1 MFYSQFILAKKG
13 PLGTIWIAAHL
24 ERKLRKNQVADTDIG
39 VSVDS
44 ILSPDVPIALR
55 LSSHLLVGVVRI
67 YSRKVGYLFD
77 DCSEALLKV
86 KQAFRSAAVDLPPEE
101 SKAPYH
107 SITLPETFELD
118 DFELPDNEIFQGNVD
133 HHISSR
139 EQITLQDNME
149 GVVYS
154 TSKFGLDE
162 RFGDGDTSG
171 LDLDEELFLDKV
183 AAAGDASGSADPQAS
198 VEPMTPIKQEEHHEE
213 MAANS
218 EFDGVDGD
226 ADFMDHA
233 PCTPGLA
240 EEPNLSNIQEIS
252 ACEDHLGLED
262 HHVTEYAVKANSA
275 NLSFENNVNNG
286 SELLENQAL
295 TAGSNAEQPV
305 KGYSENLSC
314 ENNMNNGSGILEY
327 QALTDGSNTDIV
339 HSVAAEENGHHLG
352 NRCDKQLVPD
362 CQLPPSGVANVP
374 VSSSDPAVAPGLSSA
389 AVDQVN
395 AKSSVLECPDKIVAA
410 SDGQT
415 NERSLQC
422 MPSGMDKVD
431 VSTPGGFPNEAPF
444 PNGISSTKVVHDVSA
459 LSSICQPVNEDISLS
474 NQRSPEAVSNNVAI
488 PGNLEAGESQ
498 DRNCLETPKTV
509 DCPVQ
514 SVFGEDASAA
524 QVHFLSR
531 CNAAQFDASKSSCEH
546 VFNHEPPS
554 NSFGFHQPETFKE
567 GELHPKGYLE
577 QTLKENLIKE
587 PVLCE
592 DIRKDSDK
600 STDQVDNV
608 VQEQRRIDIMSSA
621 AASSLPAPE
630 KILSM
635 PGGLVDLPRSI
646 FPEATPDY
654 LVGINEADAGSKF
667 ISGKKRSYTE
677 STLTEQ
683 SLNSAES
690 SRIVRSKMSVG
701 FVPDDDD
708 LLSSILVGRRSS
720 ALKLKATPLPSEIT
734 SNKRARSAAR
744 MSASK
749 RKVLMDDVM
758 VLHGDMIRQ
767 QLMHSEDIRRVRK
780 KAPCTHAE
788 ISAIQKQLLEDEIF
802 RAPILTGSFANCFL
816 LGEGTFIARLLTLFK
831 VLCSTNGL
839 CLIIVLIESDS
850 DSGLSVELA
859 SLHNKTFDLSTVK
872 VVSSS
877 DVSSCHAE
885 MAVGPQLS
893 AEYAENSISN
903 LEEQRQQLSVENAK
917 NPISNLEEQRQ
928 QLTDEYAEN
937 PITNLEEQLAMMF
950 DGPHVERGSGKEGSD
965 DRFVVRDDSI
975 SGAVEAPVPTENRE
989 VDEHH
994 QYLNSDASQ
1003 LRPDAVTDVAVA
1015 NGFHLE
1021 PSDNAAEIGPQVTY
1035 LSGAEAAEAADT
1047 VSAAKE
1053 LLAYTKNGGLGGDGD
1068 IMAVPTLTDSFN
1080 ESGREGAVIIPEVS
1094 YGSPNRAPAA
1104 QVDKALEKLNNEN
1117 LGVSSD
1123 WPESNYFTSE
1133 TEAGPENMVDDAV
1146 LLEAAQ
1152 DSATVEIA
1160 TSLEHI
1166 VAENVNQ
1173 SFGDKGIVTE
1183 QPNTD
1188 ASHDETNMHMLD
1200 HSIEAGDYPCKQE
1213 GFSYYMMGA
1222 DVTDANPDD
1231 LNQDLDYSA
1240 VGNDTG
1246 FLNSDDDD
1254 DEEAEAAA
1262 DDYVPDADVA
1272 RITENIGWS
1281 SRTRAVSKYLQTLFI
1296 KESERG
1302 RTSISMD
1309 SLLVG
1314 KTRKEASRLFFET
1327 LVLKT
1332 RDYLHVEQL
1341 IPFDDVTIKP
1351 RMKLMKSDF

>member
-86 KQAFRSAAVDLPPEE
+86 KQAFRSTAVDLPPEE

-118 DFELPDNEIFQGNVD
+118 DFELPDNDIFQGNYVD

-183 AAAGDASGSADPQAS
+183 AGAGDASGSADPQAS
-198 VEPMTPIKQEEHHEE
+198 VEPTTPIKQEEHHEE
-213 MAANS
+213 IAANS
-218 EFDGVDGD
+218 EGMFDGVDGD

-233 PCTPGLA
+233 PCTPGLV
-240 EEPNLSNIQEIS
+240 EESNLSNIQEIS

-262 HHVTEYAVKANSA
+262 RHLAEYAVKENSG
-275 NLSFENNVNNG
+275 NLSCENNVNNG

-314 ENNMNNGSGILEY
+314 ENNLNNGSGLLET
-327 QALTDGSNTDIV
+327 QALTDGSNADTVHSNADTV
-339 HSVAAEENGHHLG
+339 HSVAAEENGYHLG

-362 CQLPPSGVANVP
+362 GQLPPSGVAIDP
-374 VSSSDPAVAPGLSSA
+374 VSSSDPAVASGPSSA
-389 AVDQVN
+389 AVHQVN
-395 AKSSVLECPDKIVAA
+395 AKSSVLECADEIVAA
-410 SDGQT
+410 SDGQI
-415 NERSLQC
+415 NERNLQC
-422 MPSGMDKVD
+422 MLSGMDKVD
-431 VSTPGGFPNEAPF
+431 VSTPGGFTDEPPF
-444 PNGISSTKVVHDVSA
+444 SNGISSTKLDHDVSA
-459 LSSICQPVNEDISLS
+459 LSSIFQPVPEDISPS
-474 NQRSPEAVSNNVAI
+474 NQNNIAI
-488 PGNLEAGESQ
+488 PENLEAGESQ
-498 DRNCLETPKTV
+498 DITCLETPKIV
-509 DCPVQ
+509 DCLEQ
-514 SVFGEDASAA
+514 SVFDEDATGA
-524 QVHFLSR
+524 QIHVLSR
-531 CNAAQFDASKSSCEH
+531 CNAAQLDASKSSYEH
-546 VFNHEPPS
+546 VVNNEPPS
-554 NSFGFHQPETFKE
+554 NFSGFHVPETSKE
-567 GELHPKGYLE
+567 GELYASAGYSE
-577 QTLKENLIKE
+577 QVSKENLFKE
-587 PVLCE
+587 PVPCE

-600 STDQVDNV
+600 STGQVDNV
-608 VQEQRRIDIMSSA
+608 VLEDRYMEIMSSS
-621 AASSLPAPE
+621 AASALPAPE
-630 KILSM
+630 KILAM
-635 PGGLVDLPRSI
+635 PGDLVDLPRSI

-654 LVGINEADAGSKF
+654 LMGINGSKF

-690 SRIVRSKMSVG
+690 SRMVRSKKSAG

-734 SNKRARSAAR
+734 SSKRARSAAR

-749 RKVLMDDVM
+749 RKVLMDDIM

-767 QLMHSEDIRRVRK
+767 QLIHVADIRRVRK

-802 RAPILTGSFANCFL
+802 RAAVLTGMSM
-816 LGEGTFIARLLTLFK
+816 
-831 VLCSTNGL
+831 
-839 CLIIVLIESDS
+839 
-850 DSGLSVELA
+850 ELA
-859 SLHNKTFDLSTVK
+859 SLHKQTFDLSKVK
-872 VVSSS
+872 VSSS
-877 DVSSCHAE
+877 DVSCSHAE
-885 MAVGPQLS
+885 KVVDPQLT

-903 LEEQRQQLSVENAK
+903 LEDQCQQQSVDYAEK
-917 NPISNLEEQRQ
+917 PISNLEERRQ
-928 QLTDEYAEN
+928 QLTAVYAEN
-937 PITNLEEQLAMMF
+937 PVTNLEKQQATVFNE
-950 DGPHVERGSGKEGSD
+950 PHVLREFGKEGSD
-965 DRFVVRDDSI
+965 ERFVARDDSI
-975 SGAVEAPVPTENRE
+975 VGAVEAPVPTENRK
-989 VDEHH
+989 VDEHD
-994 QYLNSDASQ
+994 QCLYSDASQ
-1003 LRPDAVTDVAVA
+1003 LRPDTITDLAVA

-1021 PSDNAAEIGPQVTY
+1021 PSDNAAEIGPQVTC

-1047 VSAAKE
+1047 ASATKE
-1053 LLAYTKNGGLGGDGD
+1053 LLACPKDSGLGGDGD
-1068 IMAVPTLTDSFN
+1068 IIAGLPLTDPFN
-1080 ESGREGAVIIPEVS
+1080 ESAREVAFILEEVS

-1104 QVDKALEKLNNEN
+1104 QVDTALENLNNEN
-1117 LGVSSD
+1117 LVVNSD
-1123 WPESNYFTSE
+1123 WPENNYFTSE
-1133 TEAGPENMVDDAV
+1133 AEAGTENMVEDAV

-1160 TSLEHI
+1160 TNVETI
-1166 VAENVNQ
+1166 EAENVNQ
-1173 SFGDKGIVTE
+1173 SFADKVIGTE
-1183 QPNTD
+1183 QPNTHT
-1188 ASHDETNMHMLD
+1188 SYDETNMHALD
-1200 HSIEAGDYPCKQE
+1200 HSIGAGDYPCKQE
-1213 GFSYYMMGA
+1213 DFSYSMMGA
-1222 DVTDANPDD
+1222 DLTDANLGD
-1231 LNQDLDYSA
+1231 LNDLDYSA
-1240 VGNDTG
+1240 AGNDTG
-1246 FLNSDDDD
+1246 FLNFDDDDDD
-1254 DEEAEAAA
+1254 DEAEAA
-1262 DDYVPDADVA
+1262 DDYLPNADVT

-1314 KTRKEASRLFFET
+1314 KTRKEASRMFFEA

-1332 RDYLHVEQL
+1332 RDYLHVEQV

>member
-44 ILSPDVPIALR
+44 ILFPDVPIALR
-55 LSSHLLVGVVRI
+55 LSSHLLLGVVRI

-86 KQAFRSAAVDLPPEE
+86 KQAFRSTAVDLPPEE

-118 DFELPDNEIFQGNVD
+118 DFELPDSDIFQGNYVD

-139 EQITLQDNME
+139 EQITLQDNLE

-213 MAANS
+213 MAANVES
-218 EFDGVDGD
+218 MFDGVDGD

-233 PCTPGLA
+233 PCTPGLV

-262 HHVTEYAVKANSA
+262 RHLTEYAVKANSV
-275 NLSFENNVNNG
+275 NLSCENNVNNG
-286 SELLENQAL
+286 SELLENQTL
-295 TAGSNAEQPV
+295 TAGSNGERPV

-314 ENNMNNGSGILEY
+314 ENNANNGSGLLEN
-327 QALTDGSNTDIV
+327 QALTDVSNADTV
-339 HSVAAEENGHHLG
+339 HSEGAEENGYHLG
-352 NRCDKQLVPD
+352 NMCDKQLVPD
-362 CQLPPSGVANVP
+362 GQLPPSGVAVDL
-374 VSSSDPAVAPGLSSA
+374 VSSSDPTVASGPSSA
-389 AVDQVN
+389 AVHQVN
-395 AKSSVLECPDKIVAA
+395 AKSSVLECADEIVAS

-422 MPSGMDKVD
+422 MLSDMDKVD
-431 VSTPGGFPNEAPF
+431 VSTPGGFPDEPSL
-444 PNGISSTKVVHDVSA
+444 PNGISSTKVNYDGSA
-459 LSSICQPVNEDISLS
+459 LSSIYQPVPEDISPS
-474 NQRSPEAVSNNVAI
+474 NQRSPKAVSNNIAI
-488 PGNLEAGESQ
+488 PGNLDAGESQ
-498 DRNCLETPKTV
+498 DITCFETPKT
-509 DCPVQ
+509 DCVEQ
-514 SVFGEDASAA
+514 SIFDEDTGA
-524 QVHFLSR
+524 QVHVLSR
-531 CNAAQFDASKSSCEH
+531 CNASAQLDASMSSCEH
-546 VFNHEPPS
+546 AVNNEPPS
-554 NSFGFHQPETFKE
+554 NFSGFHLPETSKE
-567 GELHPKGYLE
+567 GELHASAGYSE
-577 QTLKENLIKE
+577 QISKESLVKE
-587 PVLCE
+587 PVPRE
-592 DIRKDSDK
+592 DIRKDTDK
-600 STDQVDNV
+600 STDRADNAV
-608 VQEQRRIDIMSSA
+608 PDDRHMEFMSSSA
-621 AASSLPAPE
+621 ASALPAPE

-635 PGGLVDLPRSI
+635 SGGLADLPRSI

-654 LVGINEADAGSKF
+654 LAGFNEADAGDKF

-690 SRIVRSKMSVG
+690 SRMVRSKKSGG
-701 FVPDDDD
+701 FIPDDDD

-720 ALKLKATPLPSEIT
+720 ALKLKATPRPSEIT
-734 SNKRARSAAR
+734 SSKRARSAAR

-749 RKVLMDDVM
+749 RKVLMDDIM

-767 QLMHSEDIRRVRK
+767 QLIHAEDIRRVRK

-802 RAPILTGSFANCFL
+802 RAAVLT
-816 LGEGTFIARLLTLFK
+816 
-831 VLCSTNGL
+831 
-839 CLIIVLIESDS
+839 
-850 DSGLSVELA
+850 GLSVELA
-859 SLHNKTFDLSTVK
+859 SLHKETFDLSTVK
-872 VVSSS
+872 VSSSS
-877 DVSSCHAE
+877 DVSCSHAE
-885 MAVGPQLS
+885 MAVEPQIT

-903 LEEQRQQLSVENAK
+903 LEEQRQQPSVECAEK
-917 NPISNLEEQRQ
+917 PISNLEEQRQ
-928 QLTDEYAEN
+928 QLTAEYAEN
-937 PITNLEEQLAMMF
+937 PITNLEEQAATVF
-950 DGPHVERGSGKEGSD
+950 NESHVERESGKEGSD
-965 DRFVVRDDSI
+965 ERFVARDDSI
-975 SGAVEAPVPTENRE
+975 LGAVEATIPTENKD
-989 VDEHH
+989 VDEHD
-994 QYLNSDASQ
+994 QCLNTDTSQ
-1003 LRPDAVTDVAVA
+1003 LRPDTVTDVAAA

-1021 PSDNAAEIGPQVTY
+1021 PSDNTAEIGPQVTY
-1035 LSGAEAAEAADT
+1035 LSGADAADT
-1047 VSAAKE
+1047 ASADKE
-1053 LLAYTKNGGLGGDGD
+1053 LLACPKSGGLGGDGD
-1068 IMAVPTLTDSFN
+1068 IIAGLPLADPFN
-1080 ESGREGAVIIPEVS
+1080 ESGREAAFILPEVS

-1104 QVDKALEKLNNEN
+1104 QADKSLEN
-1117 LGVSSD
+1117 LNDENLVVSSD
-1123 WPESNYFTSE
+1123 WLESNYFISE
-1133 TEAGPENMVDDAV
+1133 AETGIENMVEDAV

-1160 TSLEHI
+1160 TNVEDI
-1166 VAENVNQ
+1166 VADDVNQ
-1173 SFGDKGIVTE
+1173 SFADNVIGTE

-1188 ASHDETNMHMLD
+1188 ASYDETNMHLLD
-1200 HSIEAGDYPCKQE
+1200 DPIGAGDYPCKQE
-1213 GFSYYMMGA
+1213 DFSYNMMG
-1222 DVTDANPDD
+1222 TDLTDGNLGD
-1231 LNQDLDYSA
+1231 LNDLDYSA
-1240 VGNDTG
+1240 AGNDTG
-1246 FLNSDDDD
+1246 FLNFDDDD
-1254 DEEAEAAA
+1254 DEEAEAA
-1262 DDYVPDADVA
+1262 DDYVPAADVT

-1302 RTSISMD
+1302 RTSLSMD

-1314 KTRKEASRLFFET
+1314 KTRKEASRMFFET

-1332 RDYLHVEQL
+1332 RDYLHVEQV
-1341 IPFDDVTIKP
+1341 IPFDDVTIRP
-1351 RMKLMKSDF
+1351 GMKLMKSDF

>member
-86 KQAFRSAAVDLPPEE
+86 KQAFRSTAVDLPPEE

-218 EFDGVDGD
+218 EVVFDGVDGD

-690 SRIVRSKMSVG
+690 SRIVRSKMSAG

-802 RAPILTGSFANCFL
+802 RAPILTG
-816 LGEGTFIARLLTLFK
+816 
-831 VLCSTNGL
+831 
-839 CLIIVLIESDS
+839 
-850 DSGLSVELA
+850 LSVELA

-937 PITNLEEQLAMMF
+937 PITNLEEQLATMF

-1254 DEEAEAAA
+1254 DDDEEAEAAA

>member
-55 LSSHLLVGVVRI
+55 LSSHLLLGVVRI

-86 KQAFRSAAVDLPPEE
+86 KQAFRSTAVDLPPEE

-118 DFELPDNEIFQGNVD
+118 DFELPDNDIFQGNYVD

-198 VEPMTPIKQEEHHEE
+198 VEPMTPIKQEEYHEG

-218 EFDGVDGD
+218 ESMIDGVDGD

-262 HHVTEYAVKANSA
+262 RQMTEYAVIGNSE
-275 NLSFENNVNNG
+275 NLFCENNVNNG
-286 SELLENQAL
+286 SELLVN
-295 TAGSNAEQPV
+295 
-305 KGYSENLSC
+305 
-314 ENNMNNGSGILEY
+314 
-327 QALTDGSNTDIV
+327 QALTDGSNAEQPAKGNSEDLSCENNVNNGSGLLEKQALTDASNADTV
-339 HSVAAEENGHHLG
+339 HSVATEENGYHLD

-362 CQLPPSGVANVP
+362 GELPPSGVAIDP
-374 VSSSDPAVAPGLSSA
+374 VLPSDPAVASGPSSA
-389 AVDQVN
+389 AVHQVN
-395 AKSSVLECPDKIVAA
+395 AKSSTLECGDEIVAA
-410 SDGQT
+410 SDGQA
-415 NERSLQC
+415 NERNLQC
-422 MPSGMDKVD
+422 MLSGMDKVD
-431 VSTPGGFPNEAPF
+431 VSTPGGFHDEPPL
-444 PNGISSTKVVHDVSA
+444 PNGISSTKVDHDVFA
-459 LSSICQPVNEDISLS
+459 LSSICQPVPEDISPS
-474 NQRSPEAVSNNVAI
+474 NQKSPEAVSNNVAI
-488 PGNLEAGESQ
+488 PGNLEAGECQ
-498 DRNCLETPKTV
+498 DITCLETPKTV
-509 DCPVQ
+509 DCLEQ
-514 SVFGEDASAA
+514 SVFDEDATGA
-524 QVHFLSR
+524 QVHVLSR
-531 CNAAQFDASKSSCEH
+531 CNAAQLDASKSSCEH
-546 VFNHEPPS
+546 VVNHEPPS
-554 NSFGFHQPETFKE
+554 NFSGFHLPETSKE
-567 GELHPKGYLE
+567 GELHASAGDSE
-577 QTLKENLIKE
+577 HISNENLIKE
-587 PVLCE
+587 PVPCE

-600 STDQVDNV
+600 STDQADNV
-608 VQEQRRIDIMSSA
+608 VLEDRHMEIMSGSA
-621 AASSLPAPE
+621 ASALPAPE

-654 LVGINEADAGSKF
+654 LMGNNEAEAGDKF

-690 SRIVRSKMSVG
+690 SRMVRSKKSAG
-701 FVPDDDD
+701 FIPDDDD
-708 LLSSILVGRRSS
+708 LLSSILVGSRSS
-720 ALKLKATPLPSEIT
+720 VLKLKATPPPSEIT
-734 SNKRARSAAR
+734 SSKRARSAAR
-744 MSASK
+744 MSVNK
-749 RKVLMDDVM
+749 RKVLMDDIM

-767 QLMHSEDIRRVRK
+767 QLIHAEDIRRIRK

-802 RAPILTGSFANCFL
+802 REAVLTGMSM
-816 LGEGTFIARLLTLFK
+816 ELT
-831 VLCSTNGL
+831 
-839 CLIIVLIESDS
+839 
-850 DSGLSVELA
+850 
-859 SLHNKTFDLSTVK
+859 SLHKQTFDLSTIK
-872 VVSSS
+872 VSSS
-877 DVSSCHAE
+877 DVSCSHAD
-885 MAVGPQLS
+885 MAVDPQLT
-893 AEYAENSISN
+893 AEHAENSISN
-903 LEEQRQQLSVENAK
+903 LEEQRQQLSAEYAEK
-917 NPISNLEEQRQ
+917 PISNLEEQRQ
-928 QLTDEYAEN
+928 QLTAEYAEN
-937 PITNLEEQLAMMF
+937 PITNLEEQQVTVF
-950 DGPHVERGSGKEGSD
+950 NEPHVERESGKEGND
-965 DRFVVRDDSI
+965 EQCVARDDSI
-975 SGAVEAPVPTENRE
+975 LGAVEATVPTENRE
-989 VDEHH
+989 VDEHD
-994 QYLNSDASQ
+994 QCLNSDASQ
-1003 LRPDAVTDVAVA
+1003 LRPDTVTDVAMA
-1015 NGFHLE
+1015 NGLHLE
-1021 PSDNAAEIGPQVTY
+1021 PLDNAAEIGPQGTF
-1035 LSGAEAAEAADT
+1035 LSGAEAAEAADIA
-1047 VSAAKE
+1047 SAAEE
-1053 LLAYTKNGGLGGDGD
+1053 LLSCPKNGGLGGNGD
-1068 IMAVPTLTDSFN
+1068 VIEGLPLTDPFS
-1080 ESGREGAVIIPEVS
+1080 ESGREDPFNLAEVS
-1094 YGSPNRAPAA
+1094 CGSPNRALAA
-1104 QVDKALEKLNNEN
+1104 QVDKSLENLNNEN
-1117 LGVSSD
+1117 LVSSD

-1133 TEAGPENMVDDAV
+1133 AEAGTENMVGDAV

-1160 TSLEHI
+1160 TNVENI

-1173 SFGDKGIVTE
+1173 NFADKVIGTE

-1188 ASHDETNMHMLD
+1188 ASYDEMNMHMLD
-1200 HSIEAGDYPCKQE
+1200 HSIGAGEYPCKQE
-1213 GFSYYMMGA
+1213 DFSYNMMGA
-1222 DVTDANPDD
+1222 DLTDANLGD
-1231 LNQDLDYSA
+1231 LNDLDYSA
-1240 VGNDTG
+1240 AGNDTG
-1246 FLNSDDDD
+1246 FLNFDDD
-1254 DEEAEAAA
+1254 DEEA

-1296 KESERG
+1296 KESEHG
-1302 RTSISMD
+1302 RTILSMD

-1314 KTRKEASRLFFET
+1314 KTRKEASRMFFEA

-1332 RDYLHVEQL
+1332 RDYLHVEQV

-1351 RMKLMKSDF
+1351 QMKLMKSDF

>member
-218 EFDGVDGD
+218 EVFDGVDGD

-635 PGGLVDLPRSI
+635 SGGLVDLPRSI

-802 RAPILTGSFANCFL
+802 RAPILTG
-816 LGEGTFIARLLTLFK
+816 
-831 VLCSTNGL
+831 
-839 CLIIVLIESDS
+839 
-850 DSGLSVELA
+850 LSVELA

-937 PITNLEEQLAMMF
+937 PITNLEEQLATMF

-1254 DEEAEAAA
+1254 DDDEEAEAAA

>member
-44 ILSPDVPIALR
+44 ILFPDVPIALR
-55 LSSHLLVGVVRI
+55 LSSHLLLGVVRI

-86 KQAFRSAAVDLPPEE
+86 KQAFRSTAVDLPPEE

-118 DFELPDNEIFQGNVD
+118 DFELPDSDIFQGNYVD

-149 GVVYS
+149 GVIYS

-198 VEPMTPIKQEEHHEE
+198 VEPMTPMKQEEHHEE

-218 EFDGVDGD
+218 ESMFDGD

-262 HHVTEYAVKANSA
+262 RHLVEYTVKANSM
-275 NLSFENNVNNG
+275 NLSCENNVNNG
-286 SELLENQAL
+286 SEAL
-295 TAGSNAEQPV
+295 TAGLNGEQPV

-314 ENNMNNGSGILEY
+314 ENNTNNGSGLLEN
-327 QALTDGSNTDIV
+327 QALTDVLNADTV
-339 HSVAAEENGHHLG
+339 HSGAAEENGYHLG
-352 NRCDKQLVPD
+352 NMCDKQLVPD
-362 CQLPPSGVANVP
+362 GQLPPSGASVDL
-374 VSSSDPAVAPGLSSA
+374 VSSSDPTVASGPSSA
-389 AVDQVN
+389 AVHQVN
-395 AKSSVLECPDKIVAA
+395 AKSSVLECADEIVAA

-422 MPSGMDKVD
+422 MLSDMDKVD
-431 VSTPGGFPNEAPF
+431 VSTPGGFPDEPPL
-444 PNGISSTKVVHDVSA
+444 PNGISSTKVNYDVSA
-459 LSSICQPVNEDISLS
+459 LSSICQPVPEDISLS
-474 NQRSPEAVSNNVAI
+474 NQRSPKAVSNNIAI
-488 PGNLEAGESQ
+488 PGNLDAGESQ
-498 DRNCLETPKTV
+498 DMTCFETPKTT
-509 DCPVQ
+509 DCLEQ
-514 SVFGEDASAA
+514 SIFDEDTGA
-524 QVHFLSR
+524 QVHVLSR
-531 CNAAQFDASKSSCEH
+531 CNASAQLDASVSSCEH
-546 VFNHEPPS
+546 AVNNEPPS
-554 NSFGFHQPETFKE
+554 NFSGFHLPETSKE
-567 GELHPKGYLE
+567 GELHASGYSE
-577 QTLKENLIKE
+577 QISKESLVKE
-587 PVLCE
+587 SVPRE
-592 DIRKDSDK
+592 DIWKDTDR
-600 STDQVDNV
+600 STDRADNV
-608 VQEQRRIDIMSSA
+608 VPEDRHVEFMSSSA
-621 AASSLPAPE
+621 ASALPAPE

-635 PGGLVDLPRSI
+635 SGGLVDLPRSI

-654 LVGINEADAGSKF
+654 LAGFNEADAGDKF

-690 SRIVRSKMSVG
+690 SRMVRSKKSGG
-701 FVPDDDD
+701 FIPDDDD

-720 ALKLKATPLPSEIT
+720 ALKLKATPRPSEIT
-734 SNKRARSAAR
+734 SSKRARSAAR

-749 RKVLMDDVM
+749 RKVLMDDIM

-767 QLMHSEDIRRVRK
+767 QLMHAEDIRRLRK

-802 RAPILTGSFANCFL
+802 RAAVLT
-816 LGEGTFIARLLTLFK
+816 
-831 VLCSTNGL
+831 
-839 CLIIVLIESDS
+839 
-850 DSGLSVELA
+850 GLSVELA
-859 SLHNKTFDLSTVK
+859 SLHKQTFDLSTVK
-872 VVSSS
+872 VSSSS
-877 DVSSCHAE
+877 DVSCSHAE
-885 MAVGPQLS
+885 MAVEPQIT

-903 LEEQRQQLSVENAK
+903 LEEQPQQPSVECAEK
-917 NPISNLEEQRQ
+917 PISNLEEQRQ
-928 QLTDEYAEN
+928 QLTAEYAEN
-937 PITNLEEQLAMMF
+937 PITNLEEQAATVF
-950 DGPHVERGSGKEGSD
+950 NESHVERESGKEGSD
-965 DRFVVRDDSI
+965 EQFVARDDSI
-975 SGAVEAPVPTENRE
+975 LGAVEATIPTENKE
-989 VDEHH
+989 VDEHD
-994 QYLNSDASQ
+994 QCLNSDASQ
-1003 LRPDAVTDVAVA
+1003 LRPDTVTDVAAA

-1021 PSDNAAEIGPQVTY
+1021 PSDNTAEIGPQVTY
-1035 LSGAEAAEAADT
+1035 LSGADAADT
-1047 VSAAKE
+1047 ASAAKE
-1053 LLAYTKNGGLGGDGD
+1053 LLACPKSGGLGGDGD
-1068 IMAVPTLTDSFN
+1068 IIAGLPLTDPFN
-1080 ESGREGAVIIPEVS
+1080 ESGREAAFILPEES
-1094 YGSPNRAPAA
+1094 YGSPSRAPAA
-1104 QVDKALEKLNNEN
+1104 QADKSLEN
-1117 LGVSSD
+1117 LNDENLVVSSD
-1123 WPESNYFTSE
+1123 WPESNY
-1133 TEAGPENMVDDAV
+1133 GIENMVEDAV

-1160 TSLEHI
+1160 TNVEDI
-1166 VAENVNQ
+1166 VADDANQ
-1173 SFGDKGIVTE
+1173 SFADNVIGTE

-1188 ASHDETNMHMLD
+1188 ASYDETNMHLLD
-1200 HSIEAGDYPCKQE
+1200 DPIGARDYPCKQE
-1213 GFSYYMMGA
+1213 DFSYNMIGA
-1222 DVTDANPDD
+1222 DLTDGNLGD
-1231 LNQDLDYSA
+1231 LNDLDYSA
-1240 VGNDTG
+1240 AGNDTG
-1246 FLNSDDDD
+1246 FLNFDDDD
-1254 DEEAEAAA
+1254 DEEAEAA
-1262 DDYVPDADVA
+1262 DDYVPAADVT

-1302 RTSISMD
+1302 RTSLSMD

-1314 KTRKEASRLFFET
+1314 KTRKEASRMFFET

-1332 RDYLHVEQL
+1332 RDYLHVEQV

-1351 RMKLMKSDF
+1351 GMKLMKSDF

>member
-55 LSSHLLVGVVRI
+55 LSSHLLLGVVRI

-86 KQAFRSAAVDLPPEE
+86 KQAFRSTAVDLPPEE

-118 DFELPDNEIFQGNVD
+118 DFELPDSDIFQGNYVD

-149 GVVYS
+149 GMVYS

-183 AAAGDASGSADPQAS
+183 AAAGNANGSADPQAS

-218 EFDGVDGD
+218 ESMFDGVDGD

-262 HHVTEYAVKANSA
+262 RHLTEDAVKANSVI
-275 NLSFENNVNNG
+275 LSCENNVNNR
-286 SELLENQAL
+286 SKLLENKAL

-314 ENNMNNGSGILEY
+314 ENNVNNRSGLLEN
-327 QALTDGSNTDIV
+327 QALTDVSNADTV
-339 HSVAAEENGHHLG
+339 HSGAAEENGYHLG
-352 NRCDKQLVPD
+352 ETGDKQLVPD
-362 CQLPPSGVANVP
+362 GELPPSGAAVDLVL
-374 VSSSDPAVAPGLSSA
+374 SSDPAVASGQSCT
-389 AVDQVN
+389 AVHQVN
-395 AKSSVLECPDKIVAA
+395 AKSSVLECADEIVAA
-410 SDGQT
+410 SEGQT

-422 MPSGMDKVD
+422 MLSGMDNVD
-431 VSTPGGFPNEAPF
+431 VSTPGGLPDEPPL
-444 PNGISSTKVVHDVSA
+444 PNGIGSTKVNYDVSA
-459 LSSICQPVNEDISLS
+459 LISICKPVPEDISPT
-474 NQRSPEAVSNNVAI
+474 NQRSPKAVSNDITI
-488 PGNLEAGESQ
+488 PGNLDVGESQ
-498 DRNCLETPKTV
+498 DITCLETPKTV
-509 DCPVQ
+509 DCLEQ
-514 SVFGEDASAA
+514 SVFDKDTGT
-524 QVHFLSR
+524 QVHVLSR
-531 CNAAQFDASKSSCEH
+531 CNAAAQLDASKSSCEH
-546 VFNHEPPS
+546 AFDNEPPS
-554 NSFGFHQPETFKE
+554 KE
-567 GELHPKGYLE
+567 EELHASAGYSE
-577 QTLKENLIKE
+577 QMSEENLIKE
-587 PVLCE
+587 PVPCE

-600 STDQVDNV
+600 STRQADNV
-608 VQEQRRIDIMSSA
+608 IVEDRHMEFVSSST
-621 AASSLPAPE
+621 ASTLPAPE

-635 PGGLVDLPRSI
+635 PGGLFDLPRNI

-654 LVGINEADAGSKF
+654 LAEFNEAVAGDKI

-690 SRIVRSKMSVG
+690 SRMVRSKKAGG
-701 FVPDDDD
+701 FIPDDDD

-720 ALKLKATPLPSEIT
+720 ALKLKATPRPSEIT
-734 SNKRARSAAR
+734 SSKRARSAAR

-767 QLMHSEDIRRVRK
+767 QLIHAEDIRRVRK

-788 ISAIQKQLLEDEIF
+788 ISVIQKQLLADEIF
-802 RAPILTGSFANCFL
+802 RAAVLTG
-816 LGEGTFIARLLTLFK
+816 
-831 VLCSTNGL
+831 
-839 CLIIVLIESDS
+839 
-850 DSGLSVELA
+850 LSEELA
-859 SLHNKTFDLSTVK
+859 SLHKQTFDLSTVK
-872 VVSSS
+872 VSYT
-877 DVSSCHAE
+877 DVSCSHAE
-885 MAVGPQLS
+885 MAIEPQLT
-893 AEYAENSISN
+893 AENSISN
-903 LEEQRQQLSVENAK
+903 LEEQRQQLSVAYAEK
-917 NPISNLEEQRQ
+917 PISNLEEQRP
-928 QLTDEYAEN
+928 QLAADYAEN
-937 PITNLEEQLAMMF
+937 PITNLEEQQAMVF
-950 DGPHVERGSGKEGSD
+950 DEPHVERVSEKEGSD
-965 DRFVVRDDSI
+965 ERFVARDDSI
-975 SGAVEAPVPTENRE
+975 LGAFEATVPTENRE
-989 VDEHH
+989 VEEHG
-994 QYLNSDASQ
+994 QDLNTDASQ
-1003 LRPDAVTDVAVA
+1003 LRLDTITDVAVA

-1021 PSDNAAEIGPQVTY
+1021 PSDNAMEVGPQVTCP
-1035 LSGAEAAEAADT
+1035 SGAEAAEAAGT
-1047 VSAAKE
+1047 ASAAKE
-1053 LLAYTKNGGLGGDGD
+1053 SLASPKNGGLGGDGD
-1068 IMAVPTLTDSFN
+1068 IMAGLPLTDPFN
-1080 ESGREGAVIIPEVS
+1080 ESGREAAFILGGVS
-1094 YGSPNRAPAA
+1094 YGSPNSAPAA
-1104 QVDKALEKLNNEN
+1104 QVDKALENLNNEN
-1117 LGVSSD
+1117 LVVSSD
-1123 WPESNYFTSE
+1123 WPERNYFTSE
-1133 TEAGPENMVDDAV
+1133 AEAGTDNMVEGAV
-1146 LLEAAQ
+1146 PSEAAQ
-1152 DSATVEIA
+1152 ASSTVATN
-1160 TSLEHI
+1160 LEDI

-1173 SFGDKGIVTE
+1173 SFDDTVIGTE

-1188 ASHDETNMHMLD
+1188 ASYAEMNSHMLD
-1200 HSIEAGDYPCKQE
+1200 NSIGAGDYPCKPE
-1213 GFSYYMMGA
+1213 DFSYNMSGA
-1222 DVTDANPDD
+1222 DLTDANLGD
-1231 LNQDLDYSA
+1231 LNDLDYSA
-1240 VGNDTG
+1240 AGNDTG
-1246 FLNSDDDD
+1246 FLNFDDDD
-1254 DEEAEAAA
+1254 DEEAEAA
-1262 DDYVPDADVA
+1262 DDYVPDADVT
-1272 RITENIGWS
+1272 RLTENLGWS

-1302 RTSISMD
+1302 RTSLSMD

-1314 KTRKEASRLFFET
+1314 KTRKEASRMFFET

>member
-44 ILSPDVPIALR
+44 ILFPDVPIALR
-55 LSSHLLVGVVRI
+55 LSSHLLLGVVRI

-86 KQAFRSAAVDLPPEE
+86 KQAFRSTAVDLPPEE

-118 DFELPDNEIFQGNVD
+118 DFELPDSDIFQGNYVD

-171 LDLDEELFLDKV
+171 LDLDEITYFIWLDIAGYELFLDKV

-198 VEPMTPIKQEEHHEE
+198 VEPMTPIKQEHHHEE

-218 EFDGVDGD
+218 ESMFDGVDGD

-262 HHVTEYAVKANSA
+262 RHLAEYAVKANSVH
-275 NLSFENNVNNG
+275 LSCENNVNNG
-286 SELLENQAL
+286 SEAL
-295 TAGSNAEQPV
+295 TAGSNGEQPV

-314 ENNMNNGSGILEY
+314 ENNANNGSGLLEN
-327 QALTDGSNTDIV
+327 QALTDVLNADTV
-339 HSVAAEENGHHLG
+339 HSGAAEENGYHLG
-352 NRCDKQLVPD
+352 NMCDKQLVPD
-362 CQLPPSGVANVP
+362 GQLPPSGVSVDL
-374 VSSSDPAVAPGLSSA
+374 VSSSDPTVASGPSSA
-389 AVDQVN
+389 AVYQVN
-395 AKSSVLECPDKIVAA
+395 AKSSVLECADEIVAA

-422 MPSGMDKVD
+422 MLSDMDKVD
-431 VSTPGGFPNEAPF
+431 VSTPGGFPDEPPL
-444 PNGISSTKVVHDVSA
+444 PNGISSTKFNYDVAA
-459 LSSICQPVNEDISLS
+459 LSSICQPVPEDISPS
-474 NQRSPEAVSNNVAI
+474 NQRSPKAVSNNIAI
-488 PGNLEAGESQ
+488 PGNLDAGESQ
-498 DRNCLETPKTV
+498 DMTCFETPKTT
-509 DCPVQ
+509 DCLEQ
-514 SVFGEDASAA
+514 SIFDEDTGA
-524 QVHFLSR
+524 QVHVLSR
-531 CNAAQFDASKSSCEH
+531 CNASAQLDASVSSCEH
-546 VFNHEPPS
+546 AVNNEPPS
-554 NSFGFHQPETFKE
+554 NFSGFHLPETSKE
-567 GELHPKGYLE
+567 GELHASAGYSE
-577 QTLKENLIKE
+577 QISKESLVKE
-587 PVLCE
+587 SVPCE
-592 DIRKDSDK
+592 DIRKDTDR
-600 STDQVDNV
+600 STDQADNV
-608 VQEQRRIDIMSSA
+608 VPEDRHVEFMSSSA
-621 AASSLPAPE
+621 ASALPAPE

-635 PGGLVDLPRSI
+635 SGGLVDLPRSI

-654 LVGINEADAGSKF
+654 LAGFNEADAGDKF

-690 SRIVRSKMSVG
+690 SRMVRSKKSGG
-701 FVPDDDD
+701 FIPDDDD

-734 SNKRARSAAR
+734 SSKRARSAAR

-767 QLMHSEDIRRVRK
+767 QLIHAEDIRRLRK

-788 ISAIQKQLLEDEIF
+788 MSAIQKQLLEDEIF
-802 RAPILTGSFANCFL
+802 RAAVLT
-816 LGEGTFIARLLTLFK
+816 
-831 VLCSTNGL
+831 
-839 CLIIVLIESDS
+839 
-850 DSGLSVELA
+850 GLSVELA
-859 SLHNKTFDLSTVK
+859 SLHKQTFDLSTVK
-872 VVSSS
+872 VSSSS
-877 DVSSCHAE
+877 DVSCSHAE
-885 MAVGPQLS
+885 MVVEPQIT
-893 AEYAENSISN
+893 AEYAENSISK
-903 LEEQRQQLSVENAK
+903 LEEQPQQPSVECAEK
-917 NPISNLEEQRQ
+917 PISNLEEQRQ
-928 QLTDEYAEN
+928 QLTAEYAEN
-937 PITNLEEQLAMMF
+937 PITNLEEQSATVF
-950 DGPHVERGSGKEGSD
+950 NESHVERESGKEGSD
-965 DRFVVRDDSI
+965 EQFVARDDSI
-975 SGAVEAPVPTENRE
+975 LGAVEATIPTENKE
-989 VDEHH
+989 VDERDEC
-994 QYLNSDASQ
+994 LNSDASQ
-1003 LRPDAVTDVAVA
+1003 LRPDTVTDVAA
-1015 NGFHLE
+1015 ASGFHLE
-1021 PSDNAAEIGPQVTY
+1021 PSDNTAEIGPQVTY
-1035 LSGAEAAEAADT
+1035 LSGADAADT
-1047 VSAAKE
+1047 ASAAKE
-1053 LLAYTKNGGLGGDGD
+1053 LLACPKSGGLGGDDD
-1068 IMAVPTLTDSFN
+1068 IIAGLPLTDPFN
-1080 ESGREGAVIIPEVS
+1080 ESGREAAFILPEVS

-1104 QVDKALEKLNNEN
+1104 QSDKSLEN
-1117 LGVSSD
+1117 LNDENLVVSSD
-1123 WPESNYFTSE
+1123 WPESNY
-1133 TEAGPENMVDDAV
+1133 GIENMVEDAV

-1160 TSLEHI
+1160 TNVEDI
-1166 VAENVNQ
+1166 VADDANQ
-1173 SFGDKGIVTE
+1173 SFADNVIGTE

-1188 ASHDETNMHMLD
+1188 ASYDETNMQLLD
-1200 HSIEAGDYPCKQE
+1200 DPIGAGGYPCKQE
-1213 GFSYYMMGA
+1213 DFSYNMMGA
-1222 DVTDANPDD
+1222 DLTDGNLGD
-1231 LNQDLDYSA
+1231 LNKLQTIAMSIIKYLSFIKVEVPISLPGLDKDLDYSA
-1240 VGNDTG
+1240 AGNDTG
-1246 FLNSDDDD
+1246 FLNFDDDD
-1254 DEEAEAAA
+1254 DEEAEAA
-1262 DDYVPDADVA
+1262 DDYVPAADVT

-1302 RTSISMD
+1302 RTSLSMD

-1314 KTRKEASRLFFET
+1314 KTRKEASRMFFET

-1332 RDYLHVEQL
+1332 RDYLHVEQV

-1351 RMKLMKSDF
+1351 GMKLMKSDF

>member
-44 ILSPDVPIALR
+44 ILFPDVPIALR
-55 LSSHLLVGVVRI
+55 LSSHLLLGVVRI

-86 KQAFRSAAVDLPPEE
+86 KQAFRSTAVDLPPEE

-118 DFELPDNEIFQGNVD
+118 DFELPDSDIFQGNYVD

-218 EFDGVDGD
+218 ESMFDGVDGD

-233 PCTPGLA
+233 PCTPGLV

-262 HHVTEYAVKANSA
+262 RHLAEYAVKANSV
-275 NLSFENNVNNG
+275 NLSCENNVNNG

-295 TAGSNAEQPV
+295 TAGSNGQQPV

-314 ENNMNNGSGILEY
+314 ENNANNGSGLLEN
-327 QALTDGSNTDIV
+327 QALTDVLNADTV
-339 HSVAAEENGHHLG
+339 HSGAAEENGYHLG
-352 NRCDKQLVPD
+352 NMCDKQLVPD
-362 CQLPPSGVANVP
+362 GQLPPSGVSMDL
-374 VSSSDPAVAPGLSSA
+374 VSSSDPTVTSGPSSA
-389 AVDQVN
+389 AVHQVN
-395 AKSSVLECPDKIVAA
+395 AKTSVLECADEIVAA

-415 NERSLQC
+415 NEKSLQC
-422 MPSGMDKVD
+422 MLFDTDKVD
-431 VSTPGGFPNEAPF
+431 VSTPGGFPDEPPL
-444 PNGISSTKVVHDVSA
+444 PNGISSTKVNYDVSA
-459 LSSICQPVNEDISLS
+459 LSSICQPVPEDISPS
-474 NQRSPEAVSNNVAI
+474 NQRSPKAVSNNIAI
-488 PGNLEAGESQ
+488 PGNLDAGESQ
-498 DRNCLETPKTV
+498 DMTCFETPKTA
-509 DCPVQ
+509 DCLEQ
-514 SVFGEDASAA
+514 SIFDEDTGA
-524 QVHFLSR
+524 QVHVLSR
-531 CNAAQFDASKSSCEH
+531 CNTSAQLDASVSSCEH
-546 VFNHEPPS
+546 AVNNESPS
-554 NSFGFHQPETFKE
+554 NFSGFHLPETSKE
-567 GELHPKGYLE
+567 GELHASAGYSE
-577 QTLKENLIKE
+577 QISKESLVKE
-587 PVLCE
+587 SVPRE
-592 DIRKDSDK
+592 DIRKDTDR
-600 STDQVDNV
+600 STDRADNV
-608 VQEQRRIDIMSSA
+608 VPEDRHVEFMSSSA
-621 AASSLPAPE
+621 ASALPAPE
-630 KILSM
+630 KILSVS
-635 PGGLVDLPRSI
+635 GGLVDLPRSI

-654 LVGINEADAGSKF
+654 LAGFNEADAGDKF

-690 SRIVRSKMSVG
+690 SRLVRSKKSGG
-701 FVPDDDD
+701 FIPDDDD

-720 ALKLKATPLPSEIT
+720 ALKLKATPRPSEIT
-734 SNKRARSAAR
+734 SSKRAQSAAR

-749 RKVLMDDVM
+749 RKVLMDDIM

-767 QLMHSEDIRRVRK
+767 QLIHAEDIRRLRK

-802 RAPILTGSFANCFL
+802 RAAVLT
-816 LGEGTFIARLLTLFK
+816 
-831 VLCSTNGL
+831 
-839 CLIIVLIESDS
+839 
-850 DSGLSVELA
+850 GLSVELA
-859 SLHNKTFDLSTVK
+859 SLHKQAFDLSTVK
-872 VVSSS
+872 VSSSS
-877 DVSSCHAE
+877 DVSCSHAE
-885 MAVGPQLS
+885 MAVEPQEQPQQPS
-893 AEYAENSISN
+893 VEYAE
-903 LEEQRQQLSVENAK
+903 K
-917 NPISNLEEQRQ
+917 PISNLEEQCQ
-928 QLTDEYAEN
+928 QLTAEYAEN
-937 PITNLEEQLAMMF
+937 PITNLEEQAATVF
-950 DGPHVERGSGKEGSD
+950 NESHVERESGKEGTD
-965 DRFVVRDDSI
+965 ERFVARDDSI
-975 SGAVEAPVPTENRE
+975 LGAVEATIPTENKE
-989 VDEHH
+989 VDEHD
-994 QYLNSDASQ
+994 QCLNSDASQ
-1003 LRPDAVTDVAVA
+1003 LRPDTVTDVAAA

-1021 PSDNAAEIGPQVTY
+1021 PSDNTAEIGPQVTY
-1035 LSGAEAAEAADT
+1035 LSGADAADT
-1047 VSAAKE
+1047 ASAAKE
-1053 LLAYTKNGGLGGDGD
+1053 LLACPKSGGLGGDGD
-1068 IMAVPTLTDSFN
+1068 IIAGLPLTDPFN
-1080 ESGREGAVIIPEVS
+1080 ESGREAAFILPEVS

-1104 QVDKALEKLNNEN
+1104 QADKSLENLNNEN
-1117 LGVSSD
+1117 LVVSSD
-1123 WPESNYFTSE
+1123 WPESNY
-1133 TEAGPENMVDDAV
+1133 GIENMVEDAV

-1152 DSATVEIA
+1152 DSTTVEIA
-1160 TSLEHI
+1160 TNVEDI
-1166 VAENVNQ
+1166 VADDANQ
-1173 SFGDKGIVTE
+1173 SFADNVIGTE

-1188 ASHDETNMHMLD
+1188 ASYDETNMHLLD
-1200 HSIEAGDYPCKQE
+1200 DPVGAGDYPCKQE
-1213 GFSYYMMGA
+1213 DFSYNMMGA
-1222 DVTDANPDD
+1222 DLMDGNLGD
-1231 LNQDLDYSA
+1231 LNDLDYSA
-1240 VGNDTG
+1240 AGNDTG
-1246 FLNSDDDD
+1246 FLNFDDD
-1254 DEEAEAAA
+1254 DEEEAEAA
-1262 DDYVPDADVA
+1262 DDYVPAADVT

-1302 RTSISMD
+1302 RTSLSMD

-1314 KTRKEASRLFFET
+1314 KTRKEASRMFFET

-1332 RDYLHVEQL
+1332 RDYLHVEQV

-1351 RMKLMKSDF
+1351 GMKLMKSDF

>member
-44 ILSPDVPIALR
+44 ILFPDVPIALR
-55 LSSHLLVGVVRI
+55 LSSHLLLGVVRI

-86 KQAFRSAAVDLPPEE
+86 KQAFRSTAVDLPPEE

-118 DFELPDNEIFQGNVD
+118 DFELPDNDIFQGNYVD

-198 VEPMTPIKQEEHHEE
+198 VEPMTPIKQEHHEE

-218 EFDGVDGD
+218 ESMFDGVDGD

-262 HHVTEYAVKANSA
+262 RHLTEYAVKANSV
-275 NLSFENNVNNG
+275 NLSCENNVNNR

-314 ENNMNNGSGILEY
+314 ENNVNNGSGFLENL
-327 QALTDGSNTDIV
+327 ALTDVSNADTV
-339 HSVAAEENGHHLG
+339 HSGAAEENGYNLG

-362 CQLPPSGVANVP
+362 GQLPPSGVAVDL
-374 VSSSDPAVAPGLSSA
+374 VSSSDPAVASEPSSA
-389 AVDQVN
+389 AVHQVN
-395 AKSSVLECPDKIVAA
+395 AKSSLLECADEIVAA
-410 SDGQT
+410 YDGQT

-422 MPSGMDKVD
+422 VLSGMDKVD
-431 VSTPGGFPNEAPF
+431 VSTPGGFPDEPPL
-444 PNGISSTKVVHDVSA
+444 PNGISSTKVNYDVSA
-459 LSSICQPVNEDISLS
+459 LSSICQPVPEDISPS
-474 NQRSPEAVSNNVAI
+474 NQRSPKAVSNNIAI
-488 PGNLEAGESQ
+488 AGNLDAGESQ
-498 DRNCLETPKTV
+498 DITCLETPKAV
-509 DCPVQ
+509 DCLEQ
-514 SVFGEDASAA
+514 SVFDEDTGA
-524 QVHFLSR
+524 QVHVLSR
-531 CNAAQFDASKSSCEH
+531 CNAAAQYDASKSSCEH
-546 VFNHEPPS
+546 AVNNEPPS
-554 NSFGFHQPETFKE
+554 NFSGFHLPETSKE
-567 GELHPKGYLE
+567 GKLHASGYSE
-577 QTLKENLIKE
+577 QISKENLFKE
-587 PVLCE
+587 PVPCE

-600 STDQVDNV
+600 STDQADNV
-608 VQEQRRIDIMSSA
+608 VLEDRHMEFMSSSA
-621 AASSLPAPE
+621 ASALPAPE

-646 FPEATPDY
+646 FQEATPDY
-654 LVGINEADAGSKF
+654 LAGFNEADPGDKF

-690 SRIVRSKMSVG
+690 SRMIHSKKSGG
-701 FVPDDDD
+701 FIPDDDD

-720 ALKLKATPLPSEIT
+720 ALKLKATPRPSEIT
-734 SNKRARSAAR
+734 SSKRAKSAAR
-744 MSASK
+744 MTASK
-749 RKVLMDDVM
+749 RKVLMDDIM

-767 QLMHSEDIRRVRK
+767 QLIHAEDIRRVRK

-802 RAPILTGSFANCFL
+802 REAVLTGM
-816 LGEGTFIARLLTLFK
+816 
-831 VLCSTNGL
+831 
-839 CLIIVLIESDS
+839 
-850 DSGLSVELA
+850 SVELA
-859 SLHNKTFDLSTVK
+859 SLHKQTFDLSTVK
-872 VVSSS
+872 VSST
-877 DVSSCHAE
+877 DVSCSHAE
-885 MAVGPQLS
+885 MVVDPQLTT
-893 AEYAENSISN
+893 ENSISN
-903 LEEQRQQLSVENAK
+903 LEEQRQQLSVEYAEK
-917 NPISNLEEQRQ
+917 PISNLEEQRQ
-928 QLTDEYAEN
+928 QLAAEYAVS
-937 PITNLEEQLAMMF
+937 PITNLEEQQATVF
-950 DGPHVERGSGKEGSD
+950 NEPHVERGSEKEGSD
-965 DRFVVRDDSI
+965 ERFVARDDSI
-975 SGAVEAPVPTENRE
+975 LGAFEATVPTENRE
-989 VDEHH
+989 VEEHD
-994 QYLNSDASQ
+994 QGLNSDASQ
-1003 LRPDAVTDVAVA
+1003 LRPDTISDVAVT

-1021 PSDNAAEIGPQVTY
+1021 PSDNAAEIGSQVTC
-1035 LSGAEAAEAADT
+1035 LSGAEAAEAAGT
-1047 VSAAKE
+1047 ASAAKDS
-1053 LLAYTKNGGLGGDGD
+1053 LASPKNGGLGGDGD
-1068 IMAVPTLTDSFN
+1068 IIAGLPLTDPFN
-1080 ESGREGAVIIPEVS
+1080 ESGREAAFILGVS
-1094 YGSPNRAPAA
+1094 YGSPNSAPAA

-1117 LGVSSD
+1117 IVVSSD

-1133 TEAGPENMVDDAV
+1133 AEAGTDNMVEDAV

-1152 DSATVEIA
+1152 NSATVEIA
-1160 TSLEHI
+1160 TNLEDI
-1166 VAENVNQ
+1166 VAENVNP
-1173 SFGDKGIVTE
+1173 SFADKVIGTE
-1183 QPNTD
+1183 QPNAD
-1188 ASHDETNMHMLD
+1188 ASYAETNMHMLD
-1200 HSIEAGDYPCKQE
+1200 HSIGSGDYPCKE
-1213 GFSYYMMGA
+1213 EDFSYNMMGA
-1222 DVTDANPDD
+1222 DLTNANLGDV
-1231 LNQDLDYSA
+1231 NDLDYSA
-1240 VGNDTG
+1240 AGNDTG
-1246 FLNSDDDD
+1246 FLNFDDDD
-1254 DEEAEAAA
+1254 DEEAEAA
-1262 DDYVPDADVA
+1262 DDYVPDADVT

-1296 KESERG
+1296 RESERG
-1302 RTSISMD
+1302 RTSLSMD

-1314 KTRKEASRLFFET
+1314 KTRKEASRLFFEA

-1332 RDYLHVEQL
+1332 RDYLHVEQV

-1351 RMKLMKSDF
+1351 GMKLMKSDF